1 MKVSFL
7 QNKFL
12 QKLSIYTISSY
23 INKAIPF
30 LMLPILTNYLST
42 DEYGEVSMFLALM
55 NLLIAV
61 FGLSIE
67 GALMRKFYDKGD
79 SFPTVLFN
87 YLFLLLSSFS
97 VCSVLFVIFSSKI
110 TTYSGVSVQYLAAA
124 VLGSFFS
131 VICYC
136 VNSLHQA
143 EGKATAYAIF
153 TNGWSFLNALLS
165 IILVVFFSLGVVGRV
180 YGIAIS
186 TILMGVVGIL
196 LLCKNGIIPSIDK
209 KLILEELKVFG
220 LPMLPMNLRGTILG
234 FTDKLFIANI
244 IGLSAAAV
252 YTVGTQLAMIIDI
265 FVRSIALAYTPW
277 VYAKLQDA
285 SSESLKKIVRLTYTL
300 ILIIIIVSFS
310 WIIIARLASPLL
322 VSSDY
327 EDSFVYLNWLIACNG
342 ILGVQLLL
350 VNFIYYSKKT
360 KLYSLLSIFSIF
372 LNIFLNYVFITTR
385 GTIGAAQATLV
396 VYATTLL
403 FTVLIVYN
411 QYKQIPWFT
420 IFICHGSK

>member
-220 LPMLPMNLRGTILG
+220 LPMLPMNLRGIILG

-244 IGLSAAAV
+244 IGLSAAGV

>member
-165 IILVVFFSLGVVGRV
+165 IIQPVFFSLGVVGRV

-244 IGLSAAAV
+244 IGLSAAGV

>member
-1 MKVSFL
+1 
-7 QNKFL
+7 
-12 QKLSIYTISSY
+12 
-23 INKAIPF
+23 
-30 LMLPILTNYLST
+30 MLPILTNYLST

-244 IGLSAAAV
+244 IGLSAAGV
-252 YTVGTQLAMIIDI
+252 YTVGTQLAMVIDI

-285 SSESLKKIVRLTYTL
+285 SSESLKKIARLTYTL
-300 ILIIIIVSFS
+300 IFAIIIVSFS

-327 EDSFVYLNWLIACNG
+327 EDAFVYLNWLIACNS

-372 LNIFLNYVFITTR
+372 LNIFLNYVFIATR

>member
-153 TNGWSFLNALLS
+153 TNGWSFLNAHLS

-244 IGLSAAAV
+244 IGLSAAGV

>member
-244 IGLSAAAV
+244 IGLSAAGV

-372 LNIFLNYVFITTR
+372 LNIFLRHLY
-385 GTIGAAQATLV
+385 TL
-396 VYATTLL
+396 
-403 FTVLIVYN
+403 I
-411 QYKQIPWFT
+411 
-420 IFICHGSK
+420 H

>member
-165 IILVVFFSLGVVGRV
+165 IIQFMFFSLGVVGRV

-244 IGLSAAAV
+244 IGLSAAGV

>member
-42 DEYGEVSMFLALM
+42 DEYGDVSMFLALM

-244 IGLSAAAV
+244 IGLSAAGV

-300 ILIIIIVSFS
+300 ILIRIIVSFS

>member
-244 IGLSAAAV
+244 IGLSAAGV

-350 VNFIYYSKKT
+350 VNFIYYSKKI

>member
-244 IGLSAAAV
+244 IGLSAAGV

-420 IFICHGSK
+420 IFICHGLK

>member
-1 MKVSFL
+1 M
-7 QNKFL
+7 
-12 QKLSIYTISSY
+12 
-23 INKAIPF
+23 
-30 LMLPILTNYLST
+30 
-42 DEYGEVSMFLALM
+42 
-55 NLLIAV
+55 
-61 FGLSIE
+61 
-67 GALMRKFYDKGD
+67 
-79 SFPTVLFN
+79 
-87 YLFLLLSSFS
+87 
-97 VCSVLFVIFSSKI
+97 
-110 TTYSGVSVQYLAAA
+110 
-124 VLGSFFS
+124 
-131 VICYC
+131 
-136 VNSLHQA
+136 
-143 EGKATAYAIF
+143 
-153 TNGWSFLNALLS
+153 
-165 IILVVFFSLGVVGRV
+165 FFSLGVVGRV

-244 IGLSAAAV
+244 IGLSAAGV

>member
-244 IGLSAAAV
+244 IGLSAAGV

-327 EDSFVYLNWLIACNG
+327 EDSFVCLNWLIACNG

>member
-244 IGLSAAAV
+244 IGLSAAGV

-411 QYKQIPWFT
+411 KYKQIPWFT

>member
-12 QKLSIYTISSY
+12 QKLSIYTMSSY

-196 LLCKNGIIPSIDK
+196 LLCRNGIIPSIDK

-244 IGLSAAAV
+244 IGLSAAGV

>member
-244 IGLSAAAV
+244 IGLSAAGV

-265 FVRSIALAYTPW
+265 FVRSIALAYTP
-277 VYAKLQDA
+277 
-285 SSESLKKIVRLTYTL
+285 
-300 ILIIIIVSFS
+300 
-310 WIIIARLASPLL
+310 
-322 VSSDY
+322 
-327 EDSFVYLNWLIACNG
+327 
-342 ILGVQLLL
+342 
-350 VNFIYYSKKT
+350 
-360 KLYSLLSIFSIF
+360 
-372 LNIFLNYVFITTR
+372 
-385 GTIGAAQATLV
+385 
-396 VYATTLL
+396 
-403 FTVLIVYN
+403 
-411 QYKQIPWFT
+411 
-420 IFICHGSK
+420 

>member
-110 TTYSGVSVQYLAAA
+110 TTYSGVSVQYFAAA

-244 IGLSAAAV
+244 IGLSAAGV

>member
-165 IILVVFFSLGVVGRV
+165 IILCLFFSLGVVGRV

-220 LPMLPMNLRGTILG
+220 LPMLPMNLRGTSLG

-244 IGLSAAAV
+244 IGLSAAGV

>member
-244 IGLSAAAV
+244 IGLSAAGV

-327 EDSFVYLNWLIACNG
+327 EDSFVYLNWLIACNA

>member
-244 IGLSAAAV
+244 IGLSAAGV

-327 EDSFVYLNWLIACNG
+327 EDSFVYLNWL
-342 ILGVQLLL
+342 
-350 VNFIYYSKKT
+350 
-360 KLYSLLSIFSIF
+360 
-372 LNIFLNYVFITTR
+372 
-385 GTIGAAQATLV
+385 
-396 VYATTLL
+396 
-403 FTVLIVYN
+403 
-411 QYKQIPWFT
+411 
-420 IFICHGSK
+420 

>member
-244 IGLSAAAV
+244 IGLSAAGV

-372 LNIFLNYVFITTR
+372 LNIFFNYVFITTR

>member
-196 LLCKNGIIPSIDK
+196 FNNKNGIIPSIDK

-244 IGLSAAAV
+244 IGLSAAGV